1 MSECNKELKK
11 RTEHCF
17 DHSPEAAADA
27 EGRERAE
34 RLRDRAG
41 IIYPGAEQEVY
52 KYFRFA
58 REILVAAARAVASGF

>member
-27 EGRERAE
+27 DETRGRS
-34 RLRDRAG
+34 DC
-41 IIYPGAEQEVY
+41 
-52 KYFRFA
+52 
-58 REILVAAARAVASGF
+58 EIALELFI